1 MRRITAP
8 RIFKHWNRNLFGK
21 GKSNIPIPPSGSFIL
36 LQDGKQ
42 NEGYLLQQDGTKLA
56 LNLP

>member
-36 LQDGKQ
+36 KQ
-42 NEGYLLQQDGTKLA
+42 NEGYLLQQDGTKLT

>member
-21 GKSNIPIPPSGSFIL
+21 NQSSIVIPPPATGSFLLKQDGSALLKQDGSKIL
-36 LQDGKQ
+36 L
-42 NEGYLLQQDGTKLA
+42 NT
-56 LNLP
+56 P

>member
-21 GKSNIPIPPSGSFIL
+21 NQSSIVIPPPATGSFLLKQDGSSLLKQDGSKIL
-36 LQDGKQ
+36 L
-42 NEGYLLQQDGTKLA
+42 NT
-56 LNLP
+56 P